1 MIKKSD
7 NGGDDNGDD
16 VYCSWRPPDDE
27 HGDHNS
33 DNGDDVYFTCWF

>member
-1 MIKKSD
+1 MVMMFIVH
-7 NGGDDNGDD
+7 GG
-16 VYCSWRPPDDE
+16 PDDE